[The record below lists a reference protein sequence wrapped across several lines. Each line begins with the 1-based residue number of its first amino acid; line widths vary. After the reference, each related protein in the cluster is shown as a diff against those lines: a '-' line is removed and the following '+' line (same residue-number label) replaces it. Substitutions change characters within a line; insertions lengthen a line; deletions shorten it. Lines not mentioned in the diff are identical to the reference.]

1 MRKDPFIKLFTTLN
15 GTYFYDVNKND
26 IVEISP
32 ECYQYLCNVRDSNSA
47 LSAQD
52 SSPDEIKDLL
62 AQDYLSDL
70 RYETIEHPLT
80 DELENIVNR
89 RMQKMTLQVT
99 QNCNLRCSYCHYTSN
114 DGSQRFHSNRVM
126 NLSVAKKALL
136 FLRDHSVDTPDI
148 YIGFYGGEP
157 LLEMQLIK
165 EAVTFAEEIFYGK
178 KINYMM
184 TTNATLLND
193 KIISFLEKYDFN
205 LVISLDGPRE
215 VHNKNRVFRDGAGT
229 FDSVIENLKILIN
242 NHEKYVHKISIIM
255 VLDPN
260 QDFDRI
266 NQLFTNYKLVNQIEI
281 MSTIIDDETSL
292 VRNTFS
298 EEFNSKLK
306 YHEFLAYLCV
316 LNKLKWTDLSPIVRP
331 NVGKCLENIGKMGN
345 NGRRPARLVPGGPC
359 VPGEARLMTTV
370 DGKFIVCER
379 VNEISDCMIL
389 GDIEHG
395 IDLRKANAL
404 LNVAKLSEN
413 HCRKCWAFW
422 GCTLCGKYCDDN
434 GKLIKSHRIMNCQ
447 KAWRTFDRILKEKA
461 VLLEAS
467 KYYGQISVL

>member
-178 KINYMM
+178 
-184 TTNATLLND
+184 
-193 KIISFLEKYDFN
+193 
-205 LVISLDGPRE
+205 
-215 VHNKNRVFRDGAGT
+215 
-229 FDSVIENLKILIN
+229 
-242 NHEKYVHKISIIM
+242 
-255 VLDPN
+255 
-260 QDFDRI
+260 
-266 NQLFTNYKLVNQIEI
+266 
-281 MSTIIDDETSL
+281 
-292 VRNTFS
+292 
-298 EEFNSKLK
+298 
-306 YHEFLAYLCV
+306 
-316 LNKLKWTDLSPIVRP
+316 
-331 NVGKCLENIGKMGN
+331 IG
-345 NGRRPARLVPGGPC
+345 RAHV
-359 VPGEARLMTTV
+359 
-370 DGKFIVCER
+370 
-379 VNEISDCMIL
+379 
-389 GDIEHG
+389 
-395 IDLRKANAL
+395 
-404 LNVAKLSEN
+404 
-413 HCRKCWAFW
+413 
-422 GCTLCGKYCDDN
+422 
-434 GKLIKSHRIMNCQ
+434 
-447 KAWRTFDRILKEKA
+447 
-461 VLLEAS
+461 
-467 KYYGQISVL
+467 

>member
-215 VHNKNRVFRDGAGT
+215 VHNKNRIFRDGAGT

-242 NHEKYVHKISIIM
+242 NHKKYVHKISINM

-306 YHEFLAYLCV
+306 YHEFQ
-316 LNKLKWTDLSPIVRP
+316 
-331 NVGKCLENIGKMGN
+331 IG
-345 NGRRPARLVPGGPC
+345 RAHV
-359 VPGEARLMTTV
+359 
-370 DGKFIVCER
+370 
-379 VNEISDCMIL
+379 
-389 GDIEHG
+389 
-395 IDLRKANAL
+395 
-404 LNVAKLSEN
+404 
-413 HCRKCWAFW
+413 
-422 GCTLCGKYCDDN
+422 
-434 GKLIKSHRIMNCQ
+434 
-447 KAWRTFDRILKEKA
+447 
-461 VLLEAS
+461 
-467 KYYGQISVL
+467 